1 MPKPKVLYISPSLAV
16 KGGISSLIRSY
27 LKSDLADKFDIISVY
42 SHISGSKIVKIIQ
55 ALRGLIHT
63 ATNLTLYNIDIVH
76 FHGGGCISALRKYVY
91 FRLVKLFDCKV
102 IYHVH
107 GGTFPQQYK
116 NLSPIYQSLITRM
129 FEQVDLVIC
138 LSTFF
143 QKEILAIA
151 PHATVTVLMN
161 SVTVPPQITRNND
174 TGEIRIIYLG
184 LINEKKGIFDLLR
197 VMSQLVEDQE
207 KIRLIIGGV
216 GDVERMHQELAER
229 GISHNVDY
237 LGWLQP
243 DERDIL
249 LGMADI
255 VVLPS
260 YGEGMPMT
268 ILEAMSFGIPV
279 VSTRVGGVPDIV
291 IDGETGFLIEPGNLE
306 QLHDKLSILVRDHAL
321 RRKLG
326 ANGRRVIEERHTID
340 GATKRIETIYESLIT
355 GATPAVKRVQKCE
368 L

>member
-1 MPKPKVLYISPSLAV
+1 MPKPKIMYISPSLAV

-27 LKSDLADKFDIISVY
+27 LKSDLADKYEIISVY
-42 SHISGSKIVKIIQ
+42 SHVSGSKIVKIIK
-55 ALRGLIHT
+55 ALSGLIHT
-63 ATNLTLYNIDIVH
+63 ATNLTVYNIDIVH

-91 FRLVKLFDCKV
+91 FLLVKLFDCKV
-102 IYHVH
+102 IFHVH

-116 NLSPIYQSLITRM
+116 NLSPLYQSLITRLL
-129 FEQVDLVIC
+129 EQVDLVIC
-138 LSTFF
+138 LSTYF

-161 SVTVPPQITRNND
+161 SVTVPPLIARNEE

-197 VMSQLVEDQE
+197 VMSQLLEDQE
-207 KIRLIIGGV
+207 NIRLIIGGV
-216 GDVERMHQELAER
+216 GDVERMHQEMER
-229 GISHNVDY
+229 LGISRHIEY
-237 LGWLQP
+237 LGWLQTN
-243 DERDIL
+243 ERDNL
-249 LGMADI
+249 LGTADI

-291 IDGETGFLIEPGNLE
+291 IDGETGFLIEPGNLQ
-306 QLHDKLSILVRDHAL
+306 QLYDKLSRLVRDHAL
-321 RRKLG
+321 RSNLG
-326 ANGRRVIEERHTID
+326 AKGRSIIKERHSI
-340 GATKRIETIYESLIT
+340 GAATKRMEIIYNALIT
-355 GATPAVKRVQKCE
+355 GATRSLECE
-368 L
+368 QEC